1 MSCKLYVANI
11 GWNTTDDS
19 YNKLFASYEGVTD
32 PMIMRNRVTNK
43 SRGFGFI
50 TCESNELANTIM
62 AEEIKL
68 DGRVLQFKSAVSKE
82 DMQQGRFGQQ
92 APPATKKLYVAGI
105 SYSSTEDAVRDYF
118 AQFGELESAEL
129 IKNRVTQASRG
140 FAFVTFVDAKS
151 VQDCLSASLELDGRR
166 LDVKLAVPK
175 GHEHAQSSYG
185 PQRGGYGRYAP
196 QMQRA
201 GNRERPRKSKKIFV
215 AGLPSDAEAED
226 LDAHFRQFGT
236 ITETVVK
243 KDPNGV
249 SRGFGFVF
257 FAEEESAQKA
267 VATANHNIKGKKVD
281 IKIAIPKHQMQGD
294 KAYSSA
300 PRYGQQQQPPSF
312 GGMDSYGHNQSG
324 SYNPRSNPYA
334 APSTSYVAPPTST
347 NAHGNQSNMPNMG
360 YGSSGYQQ
368 DYSNTSLQPA
378 YSRVGNQGN
387 YSGQAYAPSYS
398 NAYAQQGAVPY
409 SQQPVYGYSETAD
422 YNPYSIRSPSV
433 RDDKSSRSF
442 HPYR

>member
-1 MSCKLYVANI
+1 MSCKLFVANI
-11 GWNTTDDS
+11 GWRTTDDS

-32 PMIMRNRVTNK
+32 TMIMRDRVTNK

-68 DGRVLQFKSAVSKE
+68 DGRVLEFKPAVSKE
-82 DMQQGRFGQQ
+82 DMQQGTFGQ
-92 APPATKKLYVAGI
+92 APATKKLYVAGI

-118 AQFGELESAEL
+118 SQFGELESAEL
-129 IKNRVTQASRG
+129 IKNRTTQASRG

-175 GHEHAQSSYG
+175 GQVQPSYG
-185 PQRGGYGRYAP
+185 PQRGRYGRYAP
-196 QMQRA
+196 QMGMQQGP
-201 GNRERPRKSKKIFV
+201 GNRQPPRKSKKIFI
-215 AGLPSDAEAED
+215 AGLPPDAEAED

-243 KDPNGV
+243 KDSDGV

-257 FAEEESAQKA
+257 FAEESSAQKA
-267 VATANHNIKGKKVD
+267 VATTNHPIKGKNVD
-281 IKIAIPKHQMQGD
+281 IKIAIPKYQMQA
-294 KAYSSA
+294 KSSA
-300 PRYGQQQQPPSF
+300 PYVQQQQPPY
-312 GGMDSYGHNQSG
+312 GGMDSSYSYSSGYNQPG
-324 SYNPRSNPYA
+324 PYNPRSNPYA
-334 APSTSYVAPPTST
+334 APNAAPNTSYAAPSSSM
-347 NAHGNQSNMPNMG
+347 NAYGNQSNMG
-360 YGSSGYQQ
+360 YASSGYRQ
-368 DYSNTSLQPA
+368 DYTNNNLQPS
-378 YSRVGNQGN
+378 YSGNQGN
-387 YSGQAYAPSYS
+387 YAGQAYAPYS
-398 NAYAQQGAVPY
+398 NAYPQQGAAPY

-422 YNPYSIRSPSV
+422 NNPYSTHNPRA
-433 RDDKSSRSF
+433 RDDKSSRAF